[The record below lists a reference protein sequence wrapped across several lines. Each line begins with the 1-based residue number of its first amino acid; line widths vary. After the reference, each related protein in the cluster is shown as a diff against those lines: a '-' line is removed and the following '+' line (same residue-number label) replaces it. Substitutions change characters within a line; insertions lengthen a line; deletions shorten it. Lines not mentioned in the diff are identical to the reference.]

1 MTIAVE
7 PDHVELAEAF
17 DETLAKMNVRA
28 AARIALNADQ
38 LLLPAYWREVAGLGW
53 LGLHLP
59 EQHGGGGAG
68 LFEAALLME
77 ALGKHCAPG
86 PVLPTM
92 LASAVIDA
100 CGTEEQQTR
109 LLPGLAD
116 GTVVAAVGLG
126 GELHATDSTLSGDG
140 GEVLGGGLAGLVL
153 LASGEDLV
161 ILERDRPGLTLA
173 PVRAMDKG
181 MGCAR
186 AHADDVAIAAD
197 DVIRGAR
204 SRALFLGR
212 VLAAAHAAGGSAA
225 VQEMA
230 VSYAKVRVQFG
241 KTIGSFQAVKHMCAN
256 LLVGAECAA
265 AVTWDA
271 VRLPFAGAR
280 SELAGAVAATIALP
294 GFMRN
299 TEINIQVHGGI
310 GFTWEHDAHLYMRR
324 AATLAAI
331 FDSHHSAA
339 GEVATFTIA
348 GVTRDTDVPLPET
361 ASTIRTEVDEF
372 VRSLDGATRPE
383 QLARLADSG
392 FLVPELAGPWGR
404 GASALEQYVIKQA
417 TRDLPKPVIEV
428 PWVPM
433 TVGREGTG
441 EQAERYLP
449 GSLRGTITWCQL
461 SSEPDAGSDLA
472 SVRTRAT
479 KVDGGWR
486 LNGQK
491 VWTSHASTATHGLA
505 TVRTNPDVPKHAG
518 ISMMIVDMSAAG
530 IDVRPL
536 EEIVPGARPS
546 AAADFGFGDT
556 SFNEVFFD
564 DVFVPDSDVLGTV
577 DDGWRIVRALL
588 GNERVTI
595 GERKSPIETS
605 ALVEL
610 FTQSCPEDA
619 GIRRDVGAAVAE
631 EQTVQ
636 AMNLRRLSRAMIAA
650 PPTAEA
656 NVVKIVNTE
665 RIQRI
670 AALGMQ
676 ILGPR
681 GVDEDEEFGWLY
693 LRSRFTTIGGGTSE
707 ITRNQVA
714 ERVLGLPRDK

>member
-1 MTIAVE
+1 MTIAIE
-7 PDHVELAEAF
+7 PDHVELAKAF
-17 DETLAKMNVRA
+17 DEALTKMNVRA
-28 AARIALNADQ
+28 AARVALNADQ
-38 LLLPAYWREVAGLGW
+38 PALPAYWREAAGLGW

-59 EQHGGGGAG
+59 EKYGGGGAG

-77 ALGKHCAPG
+77 ALGSHVAPG

-100 CGTEEQQTR
+100 CGTEEQKAR

-116 GTVVAAVGLG
+116 GTVVAAVALG
-126 GELHATDSTLSGDG
+126 GDLRADADGALSGDG
-140 GEVLGGGLAGLVL
+140 GELLGAELADL
-153 LASGEDLV
+153 LLLTRDEDLV
-161 ILERDRPGLTLA
+161 ILERERPGLTLSR
-173 PVRAMDKG
+173 VRAMDKG
-181 MGCAR
+181 LGCAR
-186 AHADDVAIAAD
+186 AHAAAVMTAAD
-197 DVIRGAR
+197 DVITGAR
-204 SRALFLGR
+204 SRAMFLGR
-212 VLAAAHAAGGSAA
+212 VLASAHAAGGSAA

-241 KTIGSFQAVKHMCAN
+241 KPIGAFQAVKHMCADM
-256 LLVGAECAA
+256 LVGAECAA

-280 SELAGAVAATIALP
+280 SELAGAVAAAVALP

-299 TEINIQVHGGI
+299 AEINIQVHGGI
-310 GFTWEHDAHLYMRR
+310 GFTWEHDAHLYLRR
-324 AATLAAI
+324 AATLASI
-331 FDSHHSAA
+331 FDAHHSAA
-339 GEVATFTIA
+339 AEVATHTIA
-348 GVTRDTDVPLPET
+348 GITRDAHVPLPDT
-361 ASTIRTEVDEF
+361 ADAIRAEVDEF
-372 VRSLDGATRPE
+372 VRSLADATQDE
-383 QLARLADSG
+383 QMARLAASG
-392 FLVPELAGPWGR
+392 FLMPEWPAPWGR

-417 TRDLPKPVIEV
+417 TRDLRKPVIEV

-433 TVGREGTG
+433 TIGQEGTAA
-441 EQAERYLP
+441 QAERYLP
-449 GSLRGTITWCQL
+449 GSLRGTINWCQL
-461 SSEPDAGSDLA
+461 SSEPEAGSDLA

-479 KVDGGWR
+479 KVDGGWL

-491 VWTSHASTATHGLA
+491 VWTSHATTATHGLA

-530 IDVRPL
+530 IEVRPL

-546 AAADFGFGDT
+546 TSEFGDT

-564 DVFVPDSDVLGTV
+564 DVFVPDSDVLGSV
-577 DDGWRIVRALL
+577 DDGWRIVRVLL

-595 GERKSPIETS
+595 GERKSPIETA

-610 FTQSCPEDA
+610 FTRSSLEDA
-619 GIRRDVGAAVAE
+619 GIRRAVGAAIAE

-676 ILGPR
+676 ILGQR

-714 ERVLGLPRDK
+714 ERVLGLPRDT